1 MLWLIGP
8 GRLALEYSKVL
19 NALNVKYSIIG
30 RSKKSAQKFT
40 LATGLKVFSG
50 GLSKFLDTNPT
61 CVSKAI
67 VCVNVEELKATTV
80 DLINY
85 GVKDIL
91 LEKPGGI
98 NIKEVNELYKFVKRK
113 KTNVKIAYNR
123 RFYSSVIKAKELIK
137 RDGGV
142 QNFNFNFTERTHVTE
157 KLGLSKKVLRNQFFL
172 NSTHVINLA
181 FYLGGVPK
189 KITSYVSNNITWNKS
204 PSIYCGAG
212 KTKQGAMFSYN
223 ANYKSTGRW
232 SVELLTAK
240 GKYTLCPLEKL
251 FFQKRGSSKIQEIK
265 LNSKLDENFK
275 PGFYA
280 QLKAF
285 INDKDK
291 NLLSISG
298 HFSMLKFYKKISGK
312 N

>member
-1 MLWLIGP
+1 MI
-8 GRLALEYSKVL
+8 KV
-19 NALNVKYSIIG
+19 
-30 RSKKSAQKFT
+30 
-40 LATGLKVFSG
+40 
-50 GLSKFLDTNPT
+50 
-61 CVSKAI
+61 
-67 VCVNVEELKATTV
+67 
-80 DLINY
+80 
-85 GVKDIL
+85 
-91 LEKPGGI
+91 
-98 NIKEVNELYKFVKRK
+98 
-113 KTNVKIAYNR
+113 
-123 RFYSSVIKAKELIK
+123 KELIK

-142 QNFNFNFTERTHVTE
+142 QNFNFNFTERTHLTE
-157 KLGLSKKVLRNQFFL
+157 KLGYSKQVLRNQFFL
-172 NSTHVINLA
+172 NSTHVIDLA

-251 FFQKRGSSKIQEIK
+251 FFQKRGSIKIQEIK

-285 INDKDK
+285 INNESDD
-291 NLLSISG
+291 NLLSISS
-298 HFSMLKFYKKISGK
+298 HYLMLSFYKKISGK